1 MEKITCICVMR
12 ELMMALSDFEN
23 KLMDAH
29 GVSLNEAMVL
39 CALGGECV
47 TASVIAE
54 RTGLRPSHTSK
65 VIGSLEERGYL
76 VRELGKTDKRQI
88 YLSMTSTGNQ
98 CLQDIKSH
106 SFEVPALLRPVFETY
121 GKDYTAS

>member
-23 KLMDAH
+23 KLMDTH

-39 CALGGECV
+39 CALGGECI

-65 VIGSLEERGYL
+65 VIGSLEEQGYL
-76 VRELGKTDKRQI
+76 LRELGKTDKRQM
-88 YLSMTSTGNQ
+88 YLSLTEEGRG
-98 CLQDIKSH
+98 CLTRIKAYQ
-106 SFEVPALLRPVFETY
+106 FEIPSLLQPMFEAY
-121 GKDYTAS
+121 QKK

>member
-54 RTGLRPSHTSK
+54 RTGLRPSHASK
-65 VIGSLEERGYL
+65 VIGTLEERGYL
-76 VRELGKTDKRQI
+76 KRELGKQDKRQM
-88 YLSMTSTGNQ
+88 YLSLTDTGME
-98 CLQDIKSH
+98 CLCQIKIHQFDIPS
-106 SFEVPALLRPVFETY
+106 LLQPVF
-121 GKDYTAS
+121 DAYTK

>member
-1 MEKITCICVMR
+1 MEKLTCICVMR

-23 KLMDAH
+23 KLMDTH

-65 VIGSLEERGYL
+65 VIGALEERGYL
-76 VRELGKTDKRQI
+76 VRQLGKTDKRQI
-88 YLSMTSTGNQ
+88 YLSMTAKGNQ
-98 CLQDIKSH
+98 CLQDIKDYPL
-106 SFEVPALLRPVFETY
+106 EIPALLRPVFEAKSHSTIF
-121 GKDYTAS
+121 

>member
-76 VRELGKTDKRQI
+76 VRKLGKTDKRQM
-88 YLSMTSTGNQ
+88 YLSLTEEGRG
-98 CLQDIKSH
+98 CLARIKAY
-106 SFEVPALLRPVFETY
+106 SFEVPTLLQPVFDAY
-121 GKDYTAS
+121 GKE

>member
-1 MEKITCICVMR
+1 MR
-12 ELMMALSDFEN
+12 ELMMALSNFES
-23 KLMDAH
+23 KLMDAN

-65 VIGSLEERGYL
+65 VIGALEERGYL
-76 VRELGKTDKRQI
+76 MRELGKQDKRQM
-88 YLSMTSTGNQ
+88 YLSLTNEGKV
-98 CLQDIKSH
+98 CLDRIKAYQ
-106 SFEVPALLRPVFETY
+106 FEVPDLLRPVFETY
-121 GKDYTAS
+121 QEK

>member
-39 CALGGECV
+39 CSLGGECV
-47 TASVIAE
+47 TASVVAE
-54 RTGLRPSHTSK
+54 RTGLRPSHASK
-65 VIGSLEERGYL
+65 VIGTLEERGYL
-76 VRELGKTDKRQI
+76 KRELGKQDKRQM
-88 YLSMTSTGNQ
+88 YLSLTDTGME
-98 CLQDIKSH
+98 CLCQIKIHQFDI
-106 SFEVPALLRPVFETY
+106 PPLLLPVFEA
-121 GKDYTAS
+121 YTK

>member
-1 MEKITCICVMR
+1 MR

-39 CALGGECV
+39 CALGGECI

-65 VIGSLEERGYL
+65 VIGSLEDQGYL
-76 VRELGKTDKRQI
+76 MRELGKQDKRQI
-88 YLSMTSTGNQ
+88 YLSLTNEGKV
-98 CLQDIKSH
+98 CLARIKAYQ
-106 SFEVPALLRPVFETY
+106 FEVPDLLKPVFETY
-121 GKDYTAS
+121 QER

>member
-29 GVSLNEAMVL
+29 SVSLNEAMVL
-39 CALGGECV
+39 CALGEECI

-54 RTGLRPSHTSK
+54 RTGLRPSHASK
-65 VIGSLEERGYL
+65 VIGTLEDRGYL
-76 VRELGKTDKRQI
+76 KRELGKHDKRQM
-88 YLSMTSTGNQ
+88 YFSLTDMGKE
-98 CLQDIKSH
+98 CLIRIKTYEFDIP
-106 SFEVPALLRPVFETY
+106 ELLKPVFKTY
-121 GKDYTAS
+121 PNR

>member
-23 KLMDAH
+23 KLMDTH

-39 CALGGECV
+39 CALGGECI

-65 VIGSLEERGYL
+65 VIGSLEFAA
-76 VRELGKTDKRQI
+76 V
-88 YLSMTSTGNQ
+88 SSTSGQSTATAYG
-98 CLQDIKSH
+98 
-106 SFEVPALLRPVFETY
+106 LLRGTIGLVLVFVTNKIAKNSGNE
-121 GKDYTAS
+121 GIM

>member
-29 GVSLNEAMVL
+29 SVSLNEAMVL
-39 CALGGECV
+39 CALGEECI

-54 RTGLRPSHTSK
+54 RTGLRPSHASK
-65 VIGSLEERGYL
+65 VIGTLEDRGYL
-76 VRELGKTDKRQI
+76 KRELGKHDKRQM
-88 YLSMTSTGNQ
+88 YFSLTDMGKE
-98 CLQDIKSH
+98 C
-106 SFEVPALLRPVFETY
+106 LLRIKTYEFDIPELLKPVFKTY
-121 GKDYTAS
+121 PNR